1 MYQANKAFKYW
12 VDIGFVMRKAW
23 SVPDTAAVVKAI
35 WAHVFF
41 YISFVGV

>member
-1 MYQANKAFKYW
+1 MYQANKAFKHR
-12 VDIGFVMRKAW
+12 VDIGFMMRKAW
-23 SVPDTAAVVKAI
+23 SIPNTTAVIKAM

>member
-1 MYQANKAFKYW
+1 MYQANKAFKHRVY
-12 VDIGFVMRKAW
+12 IGFMMRKAR
-23 SVPDTAAVVKAI
+23 SIPNAAAVMKAM